1 MTAALLFLRTQQV
14 QVRKRGGRT
23 RMTRRFAAIER
34 RHRRTT
40 FFLCV
45 KFEKLNRFPKWPTSQ
60 GHRLIHS
67 HSRAAGRRGAAV
79 KEKKD
84 KYSGR
89 KKSTAPPSPLFAQQ
103 NYRFPL
109 CLVSGFTADFND
121 TLSSA

>member
-1 MTAALLFLRTQQV
+1 MTASLLFFTNATGSGSEARW
-14 QVRKRGGRT
+14 T

-40 FFLCV
+40 FLCV

-67 HSRAAGRRGAAV
+67 HRAFGRRGAAV